1 MIREIVRDVEFL
13 SQKSTPASNKDREV
27 INDLQ
32 DTLKA
37 NRSRC
42 VGMAANMIGSL
53 KRIIIYHDGASDHIM
68 VNPKI
73 IKKAQ
78 PFETEEGCL
87 SLEGTRPVTRYS
99 EITAEYL
106 DDSFVKRRRSFT
118 GFTAQIIQHECD
130 HLDGIII

>member
-73 IKKAQ
+73 IKKSQ

>member
-13 SQKSTPASNKDREV
+13 SQKSTPASNKDRDV
-27 INDLQ
+27 INDLL

-73 IKKAQ
+73 IKKSQ

>member
-106 DDSFVKRRRSFT
+106 DENFVKRRRSFT

-130 HLDGIII
+130 HLDGRII